1 MKSKNFLLPMMAFI
15 CAIGMAFATIN
26 QSSDP
31 ELDYIVT
38 ESGVEIVEELNCEIG
53 NTPCEARITP
63 GGTPYPVYDDP
74 ALMTRKIGV
83 GKVKNAF

>member
-1 MKSKNFLLPMMAFI
+1 MKSKNLILPMMAFI

-31 ELDYIVT
+31 ELDYIET
-38 ESGVEIVEELNCEIG
+38 ESGVEIVEELDCGIG
-53 NTPCEARITP
+53 STPCEARITP

-74 ALMTRKIGV
+74 ALMNRKTGAGIV
-83 GKVKNAF
+83 LNAF